1 MENNNRDFMKNRPGV
16 ERANQYQDV
25 YGSQTSSTRTT
36 ISAVLTVITFILMMI
51 SIFTGNNLMMI
62 IFIPL
67 FVILVISF
75 FVARHADRQNT
86 PVKPQESKEAL
97 FKDYDV

>member
-1 MENNNRDFMKNRPGV
+1 MENNQTDFMKNRPGS
-16 ERANQYQDV
+16 EKANQYKDV
-25 YGSQTSSTRTT
+25 YGSQKTSTRTT
-36 ISAVLTVITFILMMI
+36 ISAVLGVIVFILMMI
-51 SIFTGNNLMMI
+51 SIFTGNNLMML

-75 FVARHADRQNT
+75 FVGRRADRQNT
-86 PVKPQESKEAL
+86 PPPAGEQPEAL